1 MIGKLSLTA
10 RLTALFSLV
19 SASVLLGLALLI
31 GQAVDRHF
39 EEEDYTTLADQAGL
53 VRRIAAEPS
62 AQPLEKRL
70 ADALQNHTGFV
81 VQLKSS
87 DGVVLY
93 ATSGFDFRQQWRNP
107 ASGAGRH
114 TSHSGGE
121 TEYLHP
127 ITGQQEDLRYR
138 AIQTQVLTH
147 SGQRL
152 ELILGTDTEM
162 HDHFTREF
170 RRTLAYYVGLAAL
183 LSGVFGWWAARRG
196 LLPLRGMA
204 TRAAA
209 VTAQRLD
216 ERMEVEAMPVEMRE
230 LARNLNAMLAR
241 LQQDFTRLS
250 EFSSDLA
257 HELRTPITNLMTQTQ
272 VVLSQARSPAK
283 YQEVLESNAEE
294 LQRLAR
300 MVSDML
306 YLARVEQDITLAH
319 PEPLNLR
326 AEVQALF
333 DFYEALAEERGVRLA
348 VTGDAAIIGDRLMVR
363 RALGNLL
370 SNALRYTPP
379 SGGIAVT
386 LVSDPDKTTVIV
398 ENDGQDIPEELLP
411 SLFDRFFRGDKSRV
425 RSDLD
430 GVGLGLAITRAIAK
444 AHGGDIK
451 LRSTGGK
458 TSFILSFRLAW
469 LAPD

>member
-31 GQAVDRHF
+31 GKAVDRHF
-39 EEEDYTTLADQAGL
+39 EEEDYTTLADKARL
-53 VRRIAAEPS
+53 VSRIAAEPS
-62 AQPLEKRL
+62 AQPLETRL
-70 ADALQNHTGFV
+70 ADAMQNHAGFV
-81 VQLKSS
+81 VQLKSV

-93 ATSGFDFRQQWRNP
+93 ATPGFDFQRQWRSLDSGL
-107 ASGAGRH
+107 ASH
-114 TSHSGGE
+114 TIHSGSE
-121 TEYLHP
+121 TQSLHP
-127 ITGQQEDLRYR
+127 MSAEHGGLRYR
-138 AIQTQVLTH
+138 AIQTQVLTP
-147 SGQRL
+147 SGRRL
-152 ELILGTDTEM
+152 ELILGTDTEV
-162 HDHFTREF
+162 HDHFTHEF

-209 VTAQRLD
+209 VTAQRLN

-230 LARNLNAMLAR
+230 LARNLNDMLAR
-241 LQQDFTRLS
+241 LQHDFTRLS
-250 EFSSDLA
+250 DFSSDLA

-272 VVLSQARSPAK
+272 VVLSQTRSPGK

-319 PEPLNLR
+319 PELLNLR

-348 VTGDAAIIGDRLMVR
+348 VRGDAAIVGDRLMMR

-379 SGGIAVT
+379 SGVIAVT
-386 LVSDPDKTTVIV
+386 LASDRGKTTVTV
-398 ENDGQDIPEELLP
+398 ENDGQDIPKEMLP

-425 RSDLD
+425 RTDLD
-430 GVGLGLAITRAIAK
+430 GVGLGLAITRAIAQ
-444 AHGGDIK
+444 AHGGDIAV
-451 LRSTGGK
+451 RSNTGK
-458 TSFILSFRLAW
+458 TSFTLSFRPA
-469 LAPD
+469 